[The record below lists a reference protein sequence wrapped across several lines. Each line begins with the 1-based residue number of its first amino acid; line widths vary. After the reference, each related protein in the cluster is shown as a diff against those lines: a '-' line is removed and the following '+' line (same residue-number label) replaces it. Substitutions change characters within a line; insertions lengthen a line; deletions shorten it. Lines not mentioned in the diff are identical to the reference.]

1 MQKKGPLDIFHFL
14 PLGPMTQPVIFL
26 NRLCSCALWA
36 AGTRGGSQSVAA
48 SLTFVLRLKHGK
60 AVDRLLDFA
69 RVFRHPSLIMS
80 LACLAFH

>member
-1 MQKKGPLDIFHFL
+1 MPCGQQE
-14 PLGPMTQPVIFL
+14 LG
-26 NRLCSCALWA
+26 
-36 AGTRGGSQSVAA
+36 GGSQSVAA

-69 RVFRHPSLIMS
+69 RVFHHPSLIMS